1 MKKLIFLLLVIL
13 AISPVLGDLPTK
25 YNECNISVNIDENGI
40 AYEKIIISVPKIIDK
55 FHYYIIHRVKNLE
68 LYDKSSKLNCNWK
81 YERTGTLISCENIN
95 TKIINISFNYPGLV
109 TQYEDYNI
117 FSDRYIVSTPT
128 EEFNLK
134 ICLPKGYILV
144 DNSGELNQSPYY
156 PINGKQGTDGRNIFI
171 EWNSNPRLGE
181 IYDVSIFY
189 EPALTSNQFT
199 ALIITFF
206 VLIVMMSVFLIFRK
220 KPKPIDYGITKDEK
234 RFLEILAK
242 ENKVSQKKI
251 SREINL
257 SKAQVSRIAHS
268 LEKRGLIDRKRIG
281 RNYEVSIKKN

>member
-1 MKKLIFLLLVIL
+1 MRKLIFLLMVIL
-13 AISPVLGDLPTK
+13 AISPAFGDLPTK
-25 YNECNISVNIDENGI
+25 YSECNISVNLDENGI
-40 AYEKIIISVPKIIDK
+40 AYENIIIKVPEIIDK
-55 FHYYIIHRVKNLE
+55 FNYYIIHRVKNLE
-68 LYDKSSKLNCNWK
+68 IYDDSNKLECEWK
-81 YERTGTLISCENIN
+81 YERSGTLISCENIN
-95 TKIINISFNYPGLV
+95 TKIVNISFNYLGLV

-117 FSDRYIVSTPT
+117 FSDRYVISTPT
-128 EEFNLK
+128 EKFNLK
-134 ICLPKGYILV
+134 IYLPKGYILL
-144 DNSGELNQSPYY
+144 DKSGELNQSPYY

-171 EWNSNPRLGE
+171 DWNSNPGLGE
-181 IYDVSIFY
+181 VHNISIFY

-206 VLIVMMSVFLIFRK
+206 VLIVIVSIFFIFRK
-220 KPKPIDYGITKDEK
+220 KPKMVDYGITEDEK
-234 RFLEILAK
+234 KFLEVLSK
-242 ENKVSQKKI
+242 ESKVSQKKI